1 MSEKESNDTAPKSID
16 WRHVHDRIE
25 AFQLVLERGSVQTR
39 EEKAKILKARAGILS
54 QAIEEEKTDAE
65 FIEVVAFTLAYE
77 EYALESSHV
86 REVYPMRELT
96 PVPGAPPFVLGIINV
111 RGQILSVVD
120 IKKFFDLPEKGL
132 TDLNKVIII
141 HNDKMEFGVLA
152 DVVIGTRS
160 IMMEDIQPSIPGFT
174 GIRAQYLKG
183 VTGERMVL
191 LDAANLLSDTSILV
205 REGMQWAGKG

>member
-1 MSEKESNDTAPKSID
+1 MTEKELKGTAPDSID

-25 AFQLVLERGSVQTR
+25 AFQLALERGSIQTR
-39 EEKAKILKARAGILS
+39 EEKAEILKARAKILS
-54 QAIEEEKTDAE
+54 QAIEEERIDTED
-65 FIEVVAFTLAYE
+65 IEVVGFTLAYE
-77 EYALESSHV
+77 EYALESSYV

-111 RGQILSVVD
+111 RGQILSVID
-120 IKKFFDLPEKGL
+120 IKKFFELPEKGL

-141 HNDKMEFGVLA
+141 YNDKMEFGILA

-160 IMMEDIQPSIPGFT
+160 IIMKDIQPSIPGFT

-183 VTGERMVL
+183 VTGDRMAI
-191 LDAANLLSDTSILV
+191 LDASNLLSDTNILV
-205 REGMQWAGKG
+205 RDGAE